1 VYLWDSQGPR
11 CGGDLS
17 QSAAAKTRLK
27 AAVTELE
34 ALTQEV
40 QTAGLKISGR
50 FEEITGRSP
59 MDTSKVGTVS
69 HAGGTSYAAILS
81 INRYFDNVLDIMERR
96 RRELIDQVHA
106 ICAEKSAM
114 LTEQMDANSIYVTRN
129 YSVCFNTKRCMEEES
144 AVYFLEHESELLSGI
159 SRQMALHKN
168 ISTIPATSSNICFTA
183 STDGGIEDTTHNLG
197 NVIAVEI
204 DACQCELLHA
214 KRLRGGVVNDEISLS
229 LQLADRRGQR
239 ISEGGHDVSHV
250 MRSLMP
256 CEKVMDGMATVVD
269 CSGGTYN
276 VMVRFDTTGSY
287 AMQLLVEG
295 AEIAGSPFCF
305 TVSHSSSGSSRRRM
319 LVAVDEKGSR
329 DDDIGSGSRVVNKGK
344 GETGAFHKPYG
355 ICCDNSLVYFSD
367 CISHCVQVY
376 HCDGTFVRSIGQKGH
391 EVDQLYNPYGVC
403 CDSGLLYVADS
414 GNHRVQVF
422 RLMEPM

>member
-1 VYLWDSQGPR
+1 VYLWDHKSH
-11 CGGDLS
+11 DVVVTS
-17 QSAAAKTRLK
+17 EESAAAKTRLR

-34 ALTQEV
+34 SLTQEV

-69 HAGGTSYAAILS
+69 HAGGTSYAAIRS
-81 INRYFDNVLDIMERR
+81 INRYFDNVLDMLERR

-106 ICAEKSAM
+106 ISAEKSAM

-144 AVYFLEHESELLSGI
+144 DVYFLEQESELLSGI

-183 STDGGIEDTTHNLG
+183 STDGGIDDTIHNAG
-197 NVIAVEI
+197 NVGAVEI

-214 KRLRGGVVNDEISLS
+214 KRLRGVVVNDEISLS
-229 LQLADRRGQR
+229 LQLADRRGQS
-239 ISEGGHDVSHV
+239 ISEGGHDVSCV

-269 CSGGTYN
+269 SSDGTYN
-276 VMVRFDTTGSY
+276 VVVRFDTAGSY
-287 AMQLLVEG
+287 AMHLLVEG

-305 TVSHSSSGSSRRRM
+305 TVSHSSSRRM
-319 LVAVDEKGSR
+319 LVAEDKKGSR
-329 DDDIGSGSRVVNKGK
+329 DDDIGSGSRVGNKGK
-344 GETGAFHKPYG
+344 GETKAFHKPYG
-355 ICCDNSLVYFSD
+355 ICCDNSLVYFSA

-376 HCDGTFVRSIGQKGH
+376 HCDGT
-391 EVDQLYNPYGVC
+391 L
-403 CDSGLLYVADS
+403 
-414 GNHRVQVF
+414 
-422 RLMEPM
+422 